1 MAITPVPSMTPV
13 PHFPALSERAAG
25 TYNASAYAFGTH
37 MADTFN
43 GELIAVAESAEANAQ
58 EAIGAVSSA
67 STSATNAA
75 NSATAAGNSAT
86 AAAASA
92 TASLTYAQAAGA
104 SAGVPAPSANKVLA
118 TDGSNV
124 VAWRDVP
131 ADPALANKLD
141 KSGGTAT
148 KLAYTYIDHGTI
160 AAAGTAAISA
170 LTATVHRIQAAGNLT
185 ITFSDMISG
194 ALSGDIELHC
204 VKFGG
209 KTITWPAGNW
219 IKSDGSYAA
228 AVGNSGV
235 TWQAAGTDRVLVM
248 IDNGQIT
255 YKVMR

>member
-1 MAITPVPSMTPV
+1 MALLPVPAMTDT

-25 TYNASAYAFGTH
+25 TYNSSAYAFGTH

-43 GELIAVAESAEANAQ
+43 AELDAVADNVLHNATEAEASAAAALVSQ
-58 EAIGAVSSA
+58 GAADGHAGDAAGAAAAA
-67 STSATNAA
+67 STSASNA
-75 NSATAAGNSAT
+75 
-86 AAAASA
+86 
-92 TASLTYAQAAGA
+92 LTYAQAAGA

-124 VAWRDVP
+124 VAWRNVP
-131 ADPALANKLD
+131 ADPTLANKLD

-148 KLAYTYIDHGTI
+148 KLAYTYLDHGTI
-160 AAAGTAAISA
+160 AAAGTVNISA
-170 LTATVHRIQAAGNLT
+170 IAATVHRVQAAGNLT
-185 ITFSDMISG
+185 LTFADLIAG

-204 VKFGG
+204 VNFGG
-209 KTITWPAGNW
+209 NTVTWPAGNW

-235 TWQAAGTDRVLVM
+235 TWQTTGTDRVLVM
-248 IDNGQIT
+248 IDNDAIY

>member
-37 MADTFN
+37 MSVTFN
-43 GELIAVAESAEANAQ
+43 GELLAVATNARNNAQ
-58 EAIGAVSSA
+58 EAFDAASSA
-67 STSATNAA
+67 SGSANNAA
-75 NSATAAGNSAT
+75 DSETAAGISAN
-86 AAAASA
+86 AAALSAASA
-92 TASLTYAQAAGA
+92 LTYAQAAGA
-104 SAGVPAPSANKVLA
+104 SAGVPAPSANKVLS

-131 ADPALANKLD
+131 SDPAIANKLD

-170 LTATVHRIQAAGNLT
+170 LTATVHRVEAAGTLT

-204 VKFGG
+204 VNFGG
-209 KTITWPAGNW
+209 KTVTWPAGNW
-219 IKSDGSYAA
+219 IKADGSYAA

-248 IDNGQIT
+248 IDNGSIY

>member
-37 MADTFN
+37 MSVTFN
-43 GELIAVAESAEANAQ
+43 SELLAVANNVKNNADEAQAK
-58 EAIGAVSSA
+58 
-67 STSATNAA
+67 
-75 NSATAAGNSAT
+75 ATAAGDAASTAGT
-86 AAAASA
+86 AANTAAGA
-92 TASLTYAQAAGA
+92 AIAAADARDQALIYAQAAGA
-104 SAGVPAPSANKVLA
+104 SAGVPTPTASAYLQTNALGVPLWGPS
-118 TDGSNV
+118 
-124 VAWRDVP
+124 P
-131 ADPALANKLD
+131 ADNNKLD
-141 KSGGTAT
+141 KLGGVAT

-170 LTATVHRIQAAGNLT
+170 LTATVHRVQAAGNLT
-185 ITFSDMISG
+185 ITFADLISG

-204 VKFGG
+204 VNFGG
-209 KTITWPAGNW
+209 KTVTWPAGNW
-219 IKSDGSYAA
+219 VKADGSYAA

-248 IDNGQIT
+248 IDNGSIY